1 MRKKLILLILT
12 ITVIILEI
20 YILNHDTYDESQS
33 DNISNIIES
42 TNDTT
47 NKELFEEYYK
57 QAEELMSTMTL
68 EEKVG
73 QMFIARYPTT
83 ANVIDQIKNENPGGY
98 ILFEKHFRDETKES
112 MLEKLTKCQDAS
124 NIPLLLGV
132 DEEGGTVVR
141 VSSITAFRNT
151 KFKSPQTLYNKGGY
165 DAIIEDSKEKSELLL
180 SIGLN
185 MNFAPVAD
193 VSTSSSDFI
202 YNRSFGKDANETS
215 IYVSTVVKTM
225 NTSHIISCLKHFPGY
240 GSNGDTHTDIIID
253 ERDYETFDTSDFLPF
268 SAGIESNAPTI
279 LVSHNVITCMDE
291 DYPASLS
298 RNVHDILRNELG
310 FTGVII
316 TDDLKM
322 DAVQDYVQDGS
333 AAVLAVQ
340 AGNDMIISSNFVKQK
355 QEVVNAVN
363 DGTISE
369 EIIDTAVRR
378 ILAMKYAYSIIS

>member
-1 MRKKLILLILT
+1 MRKRLILLIIT
-12 ITVIILEI
+12 IAIVFTGINVM
-20 YILNHDTYDESQS
+20 NHHTYD
-33 DNISNIIES
+33 DSNDIIE
-42 TNDTT
+42 TNTDQENIDTNET
-47 NKELFEEYYK
+47 KELFKDYYE

-83 ANVIDQIKNENPGGY
+83 ANVIDQIEEENPGGY

-112 MLEKLTKCQDAS
+112 MLEKLTECQEAS
-124 NIPLLLGV
+124 KIPLLLGV

-141 VSSITAFRNT
+141 VSSISAFRNS
-151 KFKSPQTLYNKGGY
+151 KFKSPQALYNEGGY

-202 YNRSFGKDANETS
+202 YARSFGKDASETS
-215 IYVSTVVKTM
+215 TYVSTVVETM
-225 NTSHIISCLKHFPGY
+225 NTSNIISCLKHFPGY
-240 GSNGDTHTDIIID
+240 GSNGDTHTDIVVD
-253 ERDYETFDTSDFLPF
+253 ERDYETFETSDFLPF
-268 SAGIESNAPTI
+268 IAGIESNAPTI
-279 LVSHNVITCMDE
+279 LVSHNVVTCMDE

-298 RNVHDILRNELG
+298 KNVHDILREELG

-340 AGNDMIISSNFVKQK
+340 AGNDIIISSNFVKQK
-355 QEVVNAVN
+355 QEIVDAVN

-369 EIIDTAVRR
+369 KIIDTAVRR
-378 ILAMKYAYSIIS
+378 ILAMKYAYQII

>member
-20 YILNHDTYDESQS
+20 FILNHDTYDESQS

-42 TNDTT
+42 TNET
-47 NKELFEEYYK
+47 NNTKELFEDYYE

-112 MLEKLTKCQDAS
+112 MLEKLTECQEAS

-151 KFKSPQTLYNKGGY
+151 KFKSPQTLYNEGGY

-202 YNRSFGKDANETS
+202 YNRSFGKDASETS
-215 IYVSTVVKTM
+215 TYVSTVVETM
-225 NTSHIISCLKHFPGY
+225 NTSNIISCLKHFPGY
-240 GSNGDTHTDIIID
+240 GSNDDTHTDIVVD
-253 ERDYETFDTSDFLPF
+253 ERDYETFETSDFLPF
-268 SAGIESNAPTI
+268 SAGIKSNVPTI
-279 LVSHNVITCMDE
+279 LVSHNVVTCMDE

-298 RNVHDILRNELG
+298 QNVHDILRQELG
-310 FTGVII
+310 FTGIII

-322 DAVQDYVQDGS
+322 DAVQDYVQNGS

-355 QEVVNAVN
+355 QEVVDAVN

-378 ILAMKYAYSIIS
+378 IIAMKYAYQMI